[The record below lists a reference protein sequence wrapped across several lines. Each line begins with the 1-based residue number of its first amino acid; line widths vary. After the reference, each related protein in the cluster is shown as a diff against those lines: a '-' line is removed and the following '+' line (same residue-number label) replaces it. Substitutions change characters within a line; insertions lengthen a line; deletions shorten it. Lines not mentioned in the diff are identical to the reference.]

1 MKKLVYIFVI
11 IIVIASMIMPAFGA
25 NNVATSFSD
34 VKSGQWFYNDVMTLT
49 GKGIITGVTTPV
61 NGVGKYDPQGTV
73 TLGQFLA
80 ISTRLVAEE
89 HIKPVS
95 GAKHWA
101 EQNYNAAVES
111 GLILS
116 SDFKGTKEALNAP
129 ISRED
134 MAYILVNI
142 AKANGEELEETFGIT
157 HNIKDYYKVESKR
170 CDAVIRAY
178 SNGLIVGD
186 NTGNFNPQQSL
197 TRAEVATVFCRVMK
211 YTTRPEVTVKWPGT
225 EDPDTDTTK
234 KREPMVLRYDD
245 PDRPLPIAGDTFIDK
260 NGNKTVLTE
269 AGGVVGYGQ
278 GLDLYSGMKYGDRT
292 MRDGDIGGT
301 WHGDS
306 TYMGDFYY
314 VDEKTGEGHFR
325 SDWLDVGEY
334 ELKLAFKIK
343 NPKDGQKVG
352 YWTEYDS
359 KVSMWIWTGPRN
371 RWPDSN

>member
-1 MKKLVYIFVI
+1 MRKIAYVI
-11 IIVIASMIMPAFGA
+11 VTIIVIASMLVSAYGA
-25 NNVATSFSD
+25 NGTAVTFSD

-80 ISTRLVAEE
+80 MSTRLVAEE
-89 HIKPVS
+89 YIKSVPN
-95 GAKHWA
+95 AEHWA
-101 EQNYNAAVES
+101 VPNYRAAVES
-111 GLILS
+111 GLIQS
-116 SDFKGTKEALNAP
+116 SDFKGTKEALNSP

-142 AKANGEELEETFGIT
+142 AKANGEELEETYGIT
-157 HNIKDYYKVESKR
+157 HNIKDFYKVESKKS
-170 CDAVIRAY
+170 DAVIKAY

-186 NTGNFNPQQSL
+186 DKGNFNPQKSL
-197 TRAEVATVFCRVMK
+197 TRAEVATVFCRVMN
-211 YTTRPEVTVKWPGT
+211 YTKRPEVTVKWPGT
-225 EDPDTDTTK
+225 DDPGTGTAK

-269 AGGVVGYGQ
+269 TGGVVGYGQ

-292 MRDGDIGGT
+292 MRDGDIGDV

-314 VDEKTGEGHFR
+314 VDKKTGEGHFR
-325 SDWLDVGEY
+325 SDWLDIADY
-334 ELKLAFKIK
+334 ELKLAVKNK

-352 YWTEYDS
+352 YWTIYKEKYQE
-359 KVSMWIWTGPRN
+359 WIWTGPRN
-371 RWPDSN
+371 R

>member
-1 MKKLVYIFVI
+1 MKKALCILLI
-11 IIVIASMIMPAFGA
+11 ICFSVSMIIPVYGS

-61 NGVGKYDPQGTV
+61 NGVGEYDPQGTV

-80 ISTRLVAEE
+80 ISTRLVAKEY
-89 HIKPVS
+89 IKPVS

-111 GLILS
+111 ELIES
-116 SDFKGTKEALNAP
+116 SEFTGTKEALDAA

-134 MAYILVNI
+134 MAHILVNI
-142 AKANGEELEETFGIT
+142 ARANGEELEEVDGIT
-157 HNIKDYYKVESKR
+157 NNIKDFYKVEIKR
-170 CDAVIRAY
+170 SDAVIKAY

-186 NTGNFNPQQSL
+186 NTSNFNPKQSL
-197 TRAEVATVFCRVMK
+197 TRAEVATVFCRVMN
-211 YTTRPEVTVKWPGT
+211 YTKRPEVTVKWPRT
-225 EDPDTDTTK
+225 EDPGTVTTK
-234 KREPMVLRYDD
+234 KREPMVLRYDN

-260 NGNKTVLTE
+260 NGKETVLTE

-278 GLDLYSGMKYGDRT
+278 GLDLYSGMKYPNGELLA
-292 MRDGDIGGT
+292 DGDLGSEY
-301 WHGDS
+301 HGDS

-314 VDEKTGEGHFR
+314 VDAKTGEGHFR

-334 ELKLAFKIK
+334 EYKLAFEIE

-352 YWTEYDS
+352 YWTIYDAR
-359 KVSMWIWTGPRN
+359 VSMWIWTGPRN
-371 RWPDSN
+371 R